1 MNSPE
6 FINHNEL
13 LKQNKPYSTALKH
26 GLFLSIITIL
36 IDIVLNMFGVETYN
50 SRSFYSM
57 LQGIVLGSVTI
68 FFATKENR
76 LQLNNFM
83 PFKRVLLIGFLIG
96 LFSGIITAIYF
107 FIKFTYLVDISSITE
122 VEVLKQLEETSAG
135 LSPEELE
142 ETRAMALKF
151 SRIFSKPIIMAPLS
165 ILNSILGMFVLSVF
179 VGLGVRK
186 EFNKYE

>member
-1 MNSPE
+1 MNNPE
-6 FINHNEL
+6 FVNYNEL
-13 LKQNKPYSTALKH
+13 LKQNKPYSTAIKH
-26 GLFLSIITIL
+26 GLFLSVITIL
-36 IDIVLNMFGVETYN
+36 IDIVLNMFGVETYS

-76 LQLNNFM
+76 VSLNDFM
-83 PFKRVLLIGFLIG
+83 PYKRVLFIGFLIG
-96 LFSGIITAIYF
+96 LFSGIITAIYL
-107 FIKFTYLVDISSITE
+107 FIKFTYMVDISAITE

-142 ETRAMALKF
+142 ESRAMALKF
-151 SRIFSKPIIMAPLS
+151 SRIFSQPIIMAPLS
-165 ILNSILGMFVLSVF
+165 ILNSIFGMFILSIF

>member
-13 LKQNKPYSTALKH
+13 LKQNKPYSTSFKH

-36 IDIVLNMFGVETYN
+36 IDIVLNMFDVETFN

-76 LQLNNFM
+76 VLLDNFM

-107 FIKFTYLVDISSITE
+107 FIKFTYLVDISAITE

-151 SRIFSKPIIMAPLS
+151 SRIFSQPIVMAPLS
-165 ILNSILGMFVLSVF
+165 ILNSIFGMFILSVF